1 MADDTVAAS
10 DHPITPAGMRRA
22 AETIN
27 DSIPEIAKQFKTL
40 ADHLETVIVYLQ
52 SIGEIV
58 ITGPHQQF
66 ALAAQKEGRK
76 IWNIT
81 GGKQRLQWVLH
92 HAVGLEVTEVA
103 ILSMLIHCEIHESQS
118 NELRVIN
125 QQIMLFKW
133 QELARRN
140 LNRARAA
147 IETITGDEECQS
159 AMREYLQL
167 VDEQKSSAGGIFR
180 LYNYINRYR
189 NPGLN
194 KQEEAGSVLYP
205 FSYFLSHEERDHYQP
220 EAYPDIHFEFSA
232 EMYLTTDFKG
242 ETLNRIQRVLIGLL
256 PVYFA
261 ITPPEKVVVTA
272 DAGLTREKLAAF
284 SDDTGTLYIH
294 WAGFDRLQG
303 FHPGVSKELK
313 VT

>member
-1 MADDTVAAS
+1 MADETGAEFG
-10 DHPITPAGMRRA
+10 HPITPAGMRRA

-27 DSIPEIAKQFKTL
+27 DSIPKIAKQFKTL
-40 ADHLETVIVYLQ
+40 ADHLESVIDYLQ
-52 SIGEIV
+52 SIGEII

-66 ALAAQKEGRK
+66 ALATQKEGKK

-92 HAVGLEVTEVA
+92 HAEGLEVTEVE
-103 ILSMLIHCEIHESQS
+103 ILSMLIHCEVHEFQS
-118 NELRVIN
+118 NELRAIN

-133 QELARRN
+133 QELAGRN
-140 LNRARAA
+140 LKRARIA
-147 IETITGDEECQS
+147 IETITDDQECES

-167 VDEQKSSAGGIFR
+167 VAEQKSSAGGIFR
-180 LYNYINRYR
+180 LYSYINRYR
-189 NPGLN
+189 NLGLN
-194 KQEEAGSVLYP
+194 KKEETGSVLYP

-232 EMYLTTDFKG
+232 EMYMTTDARG
-242 ETLNRIQRVLIGLL
+242 ERLNRIQRVLIGSL

-261 ITPPEKVVVTA
+261 ITPPERVVVTA

-294 WAGFDRLQG
+294 WAGFAL
-303 FHPGVSKELK
+303 
-313 VT
+313 

>member
-1 MADDTVAAS
+1 MADDTGVAS
-10 DHPITPAGMRRA
+10 GHPITPAGMRRA
-22 AETIN
+22 AESIN
-27 DSIPEIAKQFKTL
+27 DSIPKIAKQFKTL
-40 ADHLETVIVYLQ
+40 ADHLEAVIGYLQ

-92 HAVGLEVTEVA
+92 HAEGLEVTEVE
-103 ILSMLIHCEIHESQS
+103 ILSMLIHCEVHESQS
-118 NELRVIN
+118 NELRAIN

-140 LNRARAA
+140 LKRARVA
-147 IETITGDEECQS
+147 IETITGDEECES

-167 VDEQKSSAGGIFR
+167 VAEQKSSAGGIFR
-180 LYNYINRYR
+180 LYSYINRYR
-189 NPGLN
+189 NLGLN
-194 KQEEAGSVLYP
+194 KQEEKGSVLYP